1 MGVVCISGLGVVTGV
16 RVRCVGSLLIM
27 GIGIKELEWEKVHL
41 HWDNDDGNWKD
52 GMILGT

>member
-1 MGVVCISGLGVVTGV
+1 
-16 RVRCVGSLLIM
+16 M